1 MNMRGL
7 VSGIALGAALV
18 VAAPAS
24 AQTAQAT
31 QRASQQRPVG
41 RIIVFGDS
49 LSDGGFFRSI
59 LTLPPG
65 AGRFTTNPDPVAPE
79 VTAARL
85 GLPLVTAYGQSGGT
99 NFAVGGARVT
109 AANGASIPIAT
120 QISNFLGAGGGLGPN
135 DLVYIQGGGN
145 DFFFF
150 GRTGGTNNAILTT
163 AANELAVQVVRL
175 QAAGAERIVTLAVQT
190 GGNPGLQLFNRTYA
204 AALAAANVNALY
216 FDTDRLFNEIV
227 ANAASFGITDVTNTA
242 CLGSSLSCTPATFR
256 TPNAN
261 ETFLRADSVH
271 PAGITQ
277 RIQGQAVASLLQAPE
292 QIGQLSYAAQS
303 LLRGQ
308 REMLEG
314 PMRGSLSE
322 DGGGMRLFGNVGYNY
337 FSAGGSQQRIG
348 LKERSLTGQIGVD
361 VRVGD
366 TAGVGIA
373 GSFSDGNGDF
383 GASSGGYDVS
393 ALSGTI
399 YGRAEMG
406 PLQFGASATYGSL
419 SYGDIERRFALGPSG
434 RAHKGDTDGNYVA
447 ASASAGFAL
456 IDQGGIHVG
465 PDIGVTYEKVEI
477 DGYAENDDLSTAAT
491 FGEQE
496 INSLTGRIGLAAST
510 RSRAPLRVTA
520 RVSYEHQFGSDERQF
535 MLTPVGAPISYTSR
549 IFTADD
555 DYVSYALAIDG
566 RLSAGLSLRAGV
578 RGNVGRANLDSL
590 TSYAGVSLGF

>member
-1 MNMRGL
+1 MNIRGFL
-7 VSGIALGAALV
+7 SGIALGAA
-18 VAAPAS
+18 AAAGAPAI
-24 AQTAQAT
+24 AQTAQ
-31 QRASQQRPVG
+31 QSSQQQPVG

-59 LTLPPG
+59 LRLPPG

-79 VTAARL
+79 VLADRL
-85 GLPLVTAYGQSGGT
+85 GLPLVTAYGQGGGT

-109 AANGASIPIAT
+109 AANGPSIPITT
-120 QISNFLGAGGGLGPN
+120 QISNFLAAGGTFRPN

-150 GRTGGTNNAILTT
+150 QRTGGTNNAILTT
-163 AANELAVQVVRL
+163 AANELAAQVVRL

-227 ANAASFGITDVTNTA
+227 ANAASFGITNITSTA
-242 CLGSSLSCTPATFR
+242 CLGSSLTCTPATFR

-261 ETFLRADSVH
+261 ETFLLADSVH

-277 RIQGQAVASLLQAPE
+277 RIQGQAVASLVQAPE

-314 PMRGSLSE
+314 PMRGSLQE
-322 DGGGMRLFGNVGYNY
+322 EGGGMRLFGNVGYNY
-337 FSAGGSQQRIG
+337 FSADSSQQRIG
-348 LKERSLTGQIGVD
+348 LNERSLTGQIGLD
-361 VRVGD
+361 VALGEA
-366 TAGVGIA
+366 AGIGVA
-373 GSFSDGNGDF
+373 GAYSDGDGHF
-383 GASSGGYDVS
+383 GFSSGGYDVS
-393 ALSGTI
+393 ALSGTV
-399 YGRAEMG
+399 YGRAALG
-406 PLQFGASATYGSL
+406 PLQLGASATYGSL
-419 SYGDIERRFALGPSG
+419 SYDDIERRFALGPTG
-434 RAHKGDTDGNYVA
+434 RIHSGDTDGDYLA
-447 ASASAGFAL
+447 ASALAGFTL
-456 IDQGGIHVG
+456 IDQSGIRFG

-477 DGYAENDDLSTAAT
+477 DGYAEDGALSTAAT

-496 INSLTGRIGLAAST
+496 LDSLTGRIGLAATT
-510 RSRAPLRVTA
+510 RPGAPLRVTA
-520 RVSYEHQFGSDERQF
+520 RVSYEREFGSDEREF
-535 MLTPVGAPISYTSR
+535 TITPVGAPVSYTSR

-555 DYVSYALAIDG
+555 DYVSYGLALDG

-578 RGNVGRANLDSL
+578 RGNVGRANFDTL
-590 TSYAGVSLGF
+590 TSFAGLSLGF